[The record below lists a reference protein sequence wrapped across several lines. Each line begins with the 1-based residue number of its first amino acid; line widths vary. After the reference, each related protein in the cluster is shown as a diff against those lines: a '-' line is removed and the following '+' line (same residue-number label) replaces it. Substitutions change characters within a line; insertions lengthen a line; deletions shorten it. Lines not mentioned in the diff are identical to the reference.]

1 MIATGKAQWAKVL
14 PHQLVTNDNYK
25 DFNFWSLDLIA
36 EHFPSLPNR

>member
-25 DFNFWSLDLIA
+25 DFLNLFQILMLDLIYK
-36 EHFPSLPNR
+36 